1 MGFPKNWLRL
11 KAEKGAEGQSI
22 EERLDLGNG
31 IEGPSLRKEKKLASR
46 TLPSLSLRTP
56 QKSISVR
63 QRKKASDY

>member
-31 IEGPSLRKEKKLASR
+31 IEGPSFRSEKKLAS
-46 TLPSLSLRTP
+46 TFPSLSVFHRKVFLFGNE
-56 QKSISVR
+56 
-63 QRKKASDY
+63 KKATYY